1 MNVIWGILGMLISY
15 LLIRYRGKIY
25 EFTGSWS
32 FADKIGGTG
41 NAIVLVAILLFI
53 LSVTVML
60 GKADFLFGGTIGRF
74 F

>member
-1 MNVIWGILGMLISY
+1 MNIVWGILGMIISY

-41 NAIVLVAILLFI
+41 NAIVLVAIVLFF
-53 LSVTVML
+53 LSLTVML
-60 GKADFLFGGTIGRF
+60 GKAKFFFGGAVGRF